1 MFNFKFS
8 TDIDVA
14 KTTKRLRRNKHIGE
28 IEKLARAT
36 IYVGFPASAKNEDGL
51 TIAKYARWN
60 NYGTFMHDENGNTTG
75 RIPPRPFFTEGFF
88 FQKYVERRTELAKF
102 LLRQIT
108 KGAITAGDAA
118 QQMGIEASENVK
130 DAIQTGPWAP
140 NASSVEK
147 RKLAKSKGKRS
158 KYGVKPLIDT
168 GDMINAVTYLVDIER

>member
-8 TDIDVA
+8 DTVDVA
-14 KTTKRLRRNKHIGE
+14 KAVKKFRRDKRVSE
-28 IEKLARAT
+28 IEKLAKGT
-36 IYVGFPASAKNEDGL
+36 VYVGFPESAKNDGL

-60 NYGTFMHDENGNTTG
+60 NYGTFMHDEHGNVTG

-102 LLRQIT
+102 LLKQIS
-108 KGAITAGDAA
+108 KGKISASAA
-118 QQMGIEASENVK
+118 ATQMGIEAAENVK

-140 NASSVEK
+140 NALSVRK
-147 RKLAKSKGKRS
+147 RKLAKSKGKNS

-168 GDMINAVTYLVDIER
+168 GDMINAVTYLVDVE